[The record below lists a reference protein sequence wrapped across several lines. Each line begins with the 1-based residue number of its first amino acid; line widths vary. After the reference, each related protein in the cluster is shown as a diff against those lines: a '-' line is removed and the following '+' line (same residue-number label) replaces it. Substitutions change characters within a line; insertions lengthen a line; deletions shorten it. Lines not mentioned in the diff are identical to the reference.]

1 MKAIMYHYVR
11 NPHKKLPHFVYL
23 SAQNF
28 KKQLDFFEKHFGF
41 VRFEDF
47 CALSESTS
55 HFHTLQN
62 KILPTFDDGFIDHY
76 RYVLPELL
84 KRKIFG
90 LFFVPTGIYEKRKAL
105 DVHRIH
111 FLLGSIGGGGFNEIC
126 AKFNQRFY
134 ARKNL

>member
-1 MKAIMYHYVR
+1 M
-11 NPHKKLPHFVYL
+11 

-111 FLLGSIGGGGFNEIC
+111 FLLGSIGGGGI
-126 AKFNQRFY
+126 
-134 ARKNL
+134 